1 MSALPD
7 RLPVN
12 EIFQSI
18 QGEARH
24 AGAPSVFIRL
34 QGCAV
39 GCPWCDTK
47 HTWALA
53 PENEIALAAMRGKIE
68 DAATFAWAG
77 VDELVAIVGD
87 YPARHVVITGGEP
100 CDYDLSEFTAKLL
113 AMGRSVQIETS
124 GTSPVRVAP
133 GVWVTVSP
141 KLDMPGGLA
150 VRDDAMARADE
161 WKLPVGKQADI
172 DRALALIGDRPRP
185 AEIWLQ
191 PLSRNSKAT
200 ELCIAEATRLG
211 FKVSVQIHQFLGL
224 R

>member
-1 MSALPD
+1 MT

-18 QGEARH
+18 QGEARW

-39 GCPWCDTK
+39 GCPWCDTR
-47 HTWALA
+47 HTWPREAGD
-53 PENEIALAAMRGKIE
+53 EIAASAMLAKTQ
-68 DAATFAWAG
+68 DAATFASLG
-77 VDELVAIVGD
+77 IDELTAIVAA

-100 CDYDLSEFTAKLL
+100 CVHDLRDLTGKIL
-113 AMGRSVQIETS
+113 ALGRSVQIETS
-124 GTSPVRVAP
+124 GTEEIRVHP
-133 GVWVTVSP
+133 RTWVTVSP
-141 KLDMPGGLA
+141 KLDMPGGRR
-150 VRDDAMARADE
+150 VREDAMARADE
-161 WKLPVGKQADI
+161 WKIPVGKQADI
-172 DRALALIGDRPRP
+172 EAALAFLDGPPRP

-191 PLSRNSKAT
+191 PLSRSAKAT